1 MHQILRGSRSGFPFT
16 SAKVWVLACC
26 CVTLVGAVQD
36 TVPKTDATV
45 TADGGGDP
53 SVREAAMAA
62 YDKEDYAG
70 AVDLLKDAHALDP
83 GDAEVAGRL
92 GFAAKETGAYELA
105 LKALD
110 SAVELAPDNYYYWW
124 WLSDT
129 QRLLGRYADALQNME
144 RARDLA
150 PSETREELQA
160 YVAYTSI
167 LAGDTPSWENVDQHL
182 NFAERHR
189 KMRRVRRQIEEYVNA
204 LDVAPAV
211 EPGDMK
217 ALGRL
222 AWTCQQIGV
231 QYIYIEEPDPAIDY
245 LKQALL
251 YMRDSD
257 MPSEIMRQEQFLAI
271 AFQLKAER
279 EPGAAA
285 GCYET
290 AVSHWN
296 RALDAS
302 RAAEDVAYTRYVQG
316 RLLEV
321 LSRFRPLDDPALTAL
336 RAANLKEVPWQGPVN
351 EYSTA
356 DAVYGE
362 AQCRLREGDYAGARI
377 LLEMAAEYFDQSQY
391 LSDYQRAVELHL
403 HLAWVFFQQEHVKE
417 SLDQAAQAGAKID
430 EARKFMDADTFN
442 RSAAKRGQQR
452 VAAARA
458 RAYVAQS
465 KGAEAFAAV
474 ETFNAL
480 DFRTLLGALLVDDTR
495 RTDATSEKSVVRRRI
510 PHLESALAAARE
522 AGDAQEAAR
531 LEERLAADGAR
542 LQWLERGLSFVSSQT
557 LNFES
562 LPPATFEEAQGALDA
577 GALLVGFLFDDR
589 GGTAVCLSQDEVK
602 GVLLQPNESEI
613 RTRVQAVRDA
623 QEGDAL
629 RDASG
634 ALYEALFA
642 PLAPLPEGK
651 ALAIV
656 PDACLIG
663 APFEA
668 MEAAGA
674 WKSFVY
680 TQTASRLIA
689 LNAQPGTA
697 PARLRYVKG
706 RAGMDETLCGGTG
719 PFNPPRCLEGESLTL
734 PAVISD
740 VQADEALHLGCVLN
754 QAAPDALLSE
764 LIFGEASVDTT
775 LPVARLLG
783 MKIPASVV
791 VLDWAPPQTA
801 PVFRGDVV
809 SAAAGLLHSAGAGA
823 VLVVAPQTP
832 PEVRT
837 RFFTSFYGQ
846 LPSLGVAGAVQAARQ
861 AVMAEDM
868 NFAQPGAFMLFGGL
882 R

>member
-1 MHQILRGSRSGFPFT
+1 MHQILRGSRSGFLFT

-26 CVTLVGAVQD
+26 CVTLAGAVQD
-36 TVPKTDATV
+36 TIPKTDATV
-45 TADGGGDP
+45 TADSGGDP

-62 YDKEDYAG
+62 YEKEDYAG

-124 WLSDT
+124 WLSDA
-129 QRLLGRYADALQNME
+129 QRLLGRYADALQSME
-144 RARDLA
+144 HARDLA
-150 PSETREELQA
+150 PAESREELQE
-160 YVAYTSI
+160 YVAYTAI

-189 KMRRVRRQIEEYVNA
+189 KLRRVRRQIEEYVNA
-204 LDVAPAV
+204 LDVAPKV

-231 QYIYIEEPDPAIDY
+231 QYLYIEEPDPAIDY

-251 YMRDSD
+251 YMRDSN

-271 AFQLKAER
+271 AFQLKAEG
-279 EPGAAA
+279 EPGASA
-285 GCYET
+285 GYYET

-296 RALDAS
+296 RALDAA

-336 RAANLKEVPWQGPVN
+336 RTTNLKEVPWQGPVN

-356 DAVYGE
+356 DAVYAE
-362 AQCRLREGDYAGARI
+362 AQCRLREGDHAGARI
-377 LLEMAAEYFDQSQY
+377 LLEMAAVYFDQSQY
-391 LSDYQRAVELHL
+391 LSDYQRSTELHL
-403 HLAWVFFQQEHVKE
+403 HLAWVFSQQEHLNE
-417 SLDQAAQAGAKID
+417 SLDQVAQAEVKID

-442 RSAAKRGQQR
+442 RSAAKRGQRR
-452 VAAARA
+452 VAVARA
-458 RAYVAQS
+458 RAYVSQS

-480 DFRTLLGALLVDDTR
+480 DFRTLLGAMLIDDTR

-510 PHLESALAAARE
+510 PLLESSLAAARD
-522 AGDAQEAAR
+522 AGDTQEAAR
-531 LEERLAADGAR
+531 LEQRLAADGAR
-542 LQWLERGLSFVSSQT
+542 LQWLERGLSFISSQT

-562 LPPATFEEAQGALDA
+562 LPPVPFEEAQGALDA
-577 GALLVGFLFDDR
+577 ETLLVCFLFDDR
-589 GGTAVCLSQDEVK
+589 GGIAVCLSQNEVK
-602 GVLLQPNESEI
+602 GVVLQQNESGI
-613 RTRVQAVRDA
+613 QALVRAAREA
-623 QEGDAL
+623 QDGDAL
-629 RDASG
+629 RDASE
-634 ALYEALFA
+634 ALYESLFA

-680 TQTASRLIA
+680 IQTASRLAA

-706 RAGMDETLCGGTG
+706 RAEMDETLCGGTG
-719 PFNPPRCLEGESLTL
+719 PFRPARCLEGESLIL

-764 LIFGEASVDTT
+764 LIFGESSVDTT

-783 MKIPASVV
+783 MKLPASVV
-791 VLDWAPPQTA
+791 VLDWVSPSSGS
-801 PVFRGDVV
+801 VFRGDVV
-809 SAAAGLLHSAGAGA
+809 SAAVGLLHYAGAGA

-832 PEVRT
+832 PDVRT
-837 RFFTSFYGQ
+837 RFFTSFYEQ
-846 LPSLGVAGAVQAARQ
+846 LPVLGISGSVRAARQ
-861 AVMAEDM
+861 AVMAASTDP
-868 NFAQPGAFMLFGGL
+868 AQAGAFMLFGAF